1 MTVLLKSFQ
10 RIGTLP
16 ETDGGTGGGDRPCA
30 ALPEADLAALDGEV
44 GEVEGFGSLA
54 GAPTTLNDA
63 VVAPVLGSSAYRGK
77 VVR

>member
-1 MTVLLKSFQ
+1 
-10 RIGTLP
+10 
-16 ETDGGTGGGDRPCA
+16 
-30 ALPEADLAALDGEV
+30 LDGEV

-63 VVAPVLGSSAYRGK
+63 VVAPVPGSPAYRGK

>member
-1 MTVLLKSFQ
+1 MIDFDVAKGSGRF
-10 RIGTLP
+10 RV
-16 ETDGGTGGGDRPCA
+16 GG
-30 ALPEADLAALDGEV
+30 LFE

-63 VVAPVLGSSAYRGK
+63 VVAPVLGSPAYRGK